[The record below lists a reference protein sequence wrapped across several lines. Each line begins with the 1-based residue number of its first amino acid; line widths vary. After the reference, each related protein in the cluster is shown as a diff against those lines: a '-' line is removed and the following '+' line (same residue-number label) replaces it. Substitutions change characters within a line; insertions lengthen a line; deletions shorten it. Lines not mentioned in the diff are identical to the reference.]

1 MEIVIRRV
9 LLHWLPGKS
18 ALLRNWV
25 FLQVIGVFKRNAD
38 EIKEQLR
45 RSYLYEYSWSFPLQM
60 EADKRMNCWFPFL
73 DRLKT
78 RDNTDLQQT
87 NTSSRKHT
95 ISHIKPFEERRR
107 PLLYSLDW
115 E

>member
-18 ALLRNWV
+18 ASLRNWV
-25 FLQVIGVFKRNAD
+25 FLQVFGFFKRNAD

-45 RSYLYEYSWSFPLQM
+45 HSYLYEYSWSFPLQM

-73 DRLKT
+73 DRLK
-78 RDNTDLQQT
+78 DNAQEMRIT
-87 NTSSRKHT
+87 RKHT
-95 ISHIKPFEERRR
+95 ISHIKPIGERLR